1 MPGDCPWG
9 GGMGGFGIDWYIKN
23 EGKGNRT
30 NAAEA
35 LSDDEIN
42 ILYEK
47 NLLGISNGEA
57 LINTLWLFNSLQFG
71 LRGCGEHR

>member
-1 MPGDCPWG
+1 MSRSED
-9 GGMGGFGIDWYIKN
+9 KQLKKK
-23 EGKGNRT
+23 GKGKIT

-35 LSDDEIN
+35 SSDDEIN

-57 LINTLWLFNSLQFG
+57 
-71 LRGCGEHR
+71 

>member
-1 MPGDCPWG
+1 MDECSVIEDVLRRSFWTHKK
-9 GGMGGFGIDWYIKN
+9 MSRSEDKQLKKK
-23 EGKGNRT
+23 GKVNIP

-35 LSDDEIN
+35 SSDDEIN

-57 LINTLWLFNSLQFG
+57 
-71 LRGCGEHR
+71 